1 MVHAGF
7 QVSKKKFQIQ
17 IDINQIVSNVIGYK
31 SMFAYVYGPVCFLI
45 LSDVVFFVMTTIL
58 IRRAGIGSSN
68 RHSKEKY
75 RSVLSHK

>member
-1 MVHAGF
+1 
-7 QVSKKKFQIQ
+7 
-17 IDINQIVSNVIGYK
+17 
-31 SMFAYVYGPVCFLI
+31 MFAYVYGPVCFLI

-75 RSVLSHK
+75 RSVLFKNNHISFFQSNKFEY